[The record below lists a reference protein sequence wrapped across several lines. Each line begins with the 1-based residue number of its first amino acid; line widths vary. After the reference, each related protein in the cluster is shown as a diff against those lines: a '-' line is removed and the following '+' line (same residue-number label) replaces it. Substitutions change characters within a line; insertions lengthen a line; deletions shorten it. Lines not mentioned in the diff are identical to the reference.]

1 MPTSSQRTGKDN
13 TNNIN
18 NIRKNKMKT
27 INYKI
32 LIETKASE
40 EEFQTE
46 ILDYDLEYTFYDRK
60 ETQGFNQIMIE
71 TENKNELEKFI
82 SQEFYPNKLIEEIQE
97 EEIDWK
103 QRSKDLELA
112 LDSLLKTCK
121 ERRKE
126 IRDLK
131 KKLRDLTIK
140 TYVTDCYTISIFDE
154 FRGSFEHNQLG
165 EDDGGS
171 LEFDGLGNLIDYDG
185 VYQLSS
191 EVIASLEE
199 NGFTIHRSF
208 K

>member
-1 MPTSSQRTGKDN
+1 
-13 TNNIN
+13 
-18 NIRKNKMKT
+18 MKT

-46 ILDYDLEYTFYDRK
+46 ILDYDLEYRFYDRK